1 MDIVLL
7 IMDIIDVLQFC
18 IWNLNFHDFMKCMQ
32 YDFFKCH
39 LTYNYSE
46 ILSLKFLVVIE
57 LVFRD
62 LIYEQIDD
70 CFFIGYY
77 CIVFLIIEDF
87 VCFAI
92 LLNAWD
98 VVFNVTLIFN
108 YPKNCAKYLFSL
120 SIILRDLIQWL
131 RFCCYWIYFIG
142 CHVANLYIKVFNLL
156 WFY

>member
-1 MDIVLL
+1 MCC
-7 IMDIIDVLQFC
+7 QFC
-18 IWNLNFHDFMKCMQ
+18 IWILNFHDFIKCMW
-32 YDFFKCH
+32 YFFKCD
-39 LTYNYSE
+39 LTFNYSE
-46 ILSLKFLVVIE
+46 ILSLKYLVVIE

-62 LIYEQIDD
+62 LISRMNWWLL
-70 CFFIGYY
+70 FIGYY
-77 CIVFLIIEDF
+77 WYITLLTIEDF
-87 VCFAI
+87 VCFVI

-131 RFCCYWIYFIG
+131 WFCCYWIYFID
-142 CHVANLYIKVFNLL
+142 CHVANLHIKVFNFS